1 MRTVIVAVIVG
12 LAGVVAAS
20 TFALSLRRLTDDP
33 ERYGWPA
40 DFTIVD
46 ATNQVHE
53 PFVNNLVRD
62 ARVESIALASG
73 APVQVEGQTVAGYA
87 LEPRKGF
94 IDWTVARGRM
104 PSRPGEVMLGPR
116 FADQIGADLGST
128 VRVSGRGI
136 DVPLRVVG
144 IGIGPTL
151 QNERLGRQ
159 VLLRKTQFDSIAR
172 DTASSDALVRLAPG
186 VDVEQF
192 TGQLAGAVEL
202 APRTPPAEVRNLEQ
216 LGLLPL
222 ALAAFLAGVALLAL
236 VHGLVSTLRRQA
248 RDIAVLRTLGLT
260 PRQARGS
267 VIVAALVVVGIG
279 VLVGVPLG
287 LALGRMIWAAVA
299 SVTSVGT
306 AISTPSTVLLLLAPV
321 AAGIALIAALLPAE
335 RAATMRPASV
345 LRAE

>member
-33 ERYGWPA
+33 KRYGWPA

-62 ARVESIALASG
+62 ARVEAIALASG
-73 APVQVEGQTVAGYA
+73 APVQVDGETVAGYA

-94 IDWTVARGRM
+94 VEWTVARGRM

-116 FADQIGADLGST
+116 FANQIGADLGST
-128 VRVSGRGI
+128 VRVSARGI
-136 DVPLRVVG
+136 DVPVRVVG

-186 VDVEQF
+186 VDVERF
-192 TGQLAGAVEL
+192 TEQLAGAVEL
-202 APRTPPAEVRNLEQ
+202 APRTAPAEVRNLEQ

-306 AISTPSTVLLLLAPV
+306 AISTPSTVLLLLAPA
-321 AAGIALIAALLPAE
+321 AAGIALIAALLPGE